1 MTENIINE
9 PSTICSLQAISL
21 TELTHIEY
29 EPIPEYVEGLL
40 TPGLY
45 ILAGTPKVGK
55 SFFSLQLAYSL
66 SKGKPIIGK
75 NTTQGKVLYLALE
88 DSPRRLQSRIFGMF
102 GENATSDNLD
112 LVTSAATIEGGLIKQ
127 LKEYVNDNSDT
138 KLIIID
144 TLQKIRT
151 ESSTYKADY
160 HDMGALKYFA
170 DTNNLCIL
178 LVHHT
183 TKAKRTSAFSMIAG
197 SQGIYGAADGA
208 MVLYR
213 EADSNNTACLAVQ
226 GRDIPSETYYLTFDD
241 DTMHWELDN
250 GEERIHPAVKLLGEL
265 LEDDPE
271 FNDDI
276 TAAELF
282 DLLPELE
289 TDGKA
294 KVNTITK
301 ILNDN
306 KNVLADC
313 YNIDFSSKRTNKGR
327 FLHFEHLP
335 VAS

>member
-1 MTENIINE
+1 MKDTSINE
-9 PSTICSLQAISL
+9 ISAICSLQTISL
-21 TELTHIEY
+21 TELSQMEY
-29 EPIPEYVEGLL
+29 EPVPEYVEGLL

-66 SKGKPIIGK
+66 SKGEPVIGK

-102 GENATSDNLD
+102 GEDAASDKLD

-127 LKEYVNDNSDT
+127 LEDYVGVNSET
-138 KLIIID
+138 RLIIID

-151 ESSTYKADY
+151 ESSTYKTDY
-160 HDMGALKYFA
+160 SDMGALKAFA
-170 DTNNLCIL
+170 DENNLCIL

-183 TKAKRTSAFSMIAG
+183 TKTKKPSAFSMISG

-226 GRDIPSETYYLTFDD
+226 GRDIPSENYYLSFDD
-241 DTMHWELDN
+241 ATMQWQLDD
-250 GEERIHPAVKLLGEL
+250 GEEHIHPAVQLLGEL
-265 LEDDPE
+265 LEEEPDFKFDV
-271 FNDDI
+271 
-276 TAAELF
+276 TATELF
-282 DLLPELE
+282 EELPELA
-289 TDGKA
+289 TSCKA
-294 KVNTITK
+294 SVNTITK

-306 KNVLADC
+306 KDVLADC

>member
-1 MTENIINE
+1 MTDTSINE
-9 PSTICSLQAISL
+9 ISTMCSLQTISL
-21 TELTHIEY
+21 TELTQMDY
-29 EPIPEYVEGLL
+29 EPVPEYVEGLL

-55 SFFSLQLAYSL
+55 SFFSLQLAYAL
-66 SKGKPIIGK
+66 SKGESIIEK
-75 NTTQGKVLYLALE
+75 DTVQGRVLYLALE
-88 DSPRRLQSRIFGMF
+88 DSPQRLQSRIVGMF
-102 GENATSDNLD
+102 GEDAASDKLD
-112 LVTSAATIEGGLIKQ
+112 LVTSAATIEGGLVKQ
-127 LKEYVNDNSDT
+127 LEDYVNDNIDT

-151 ESSTYKADY
+151 ESSTYKTDY
-160 HDMGALKYFA
+160 NDMGALKAFA
-170 DTNNLCIL
+170 DENNLCIL

-183 TKAKRTSAFSMIAG
+183 TKTKKPSAFSMISG

-226 GRDIPSETYYLTFDD
+226 GRDIPSENYYLSFDD
-241 DTMHWELDN
+241 ATMHWELDN
-250 GEERIHPAVKLLGEL
+250 GEELIHPAVKLLGEL
-265 LEDDPE
+265 LEGDPE

-282 DLLPELE
+282 ELLPALE

-306 KNVLADC
+306 KDVLADC

-327 FLHFEHLP
+327 FLHFEHFP